1 MTMKKKYIYLIFLL
15 AILMISI
22 SFMSNIFAED
32 IKKVALSNNYVNTFK
47 KYLLREEYEI
57 SMPSEWEVKEK
68 AVQED
73 KEFEIEFET
82 KNIDGNL
89 LILNGEI
96 EKVLSEISNLYG
108 KEAMMSFEIN
118 RWNYARRVEDNR
130 REKYYF
136 KSYSEGKILI
146 VKYSYKESK
155 LKDSIDIVF
164 DEIINSIR

>member
-1 MTMKKKYIYLIFLL
+1 
-15 AILMISI
+15 MISI